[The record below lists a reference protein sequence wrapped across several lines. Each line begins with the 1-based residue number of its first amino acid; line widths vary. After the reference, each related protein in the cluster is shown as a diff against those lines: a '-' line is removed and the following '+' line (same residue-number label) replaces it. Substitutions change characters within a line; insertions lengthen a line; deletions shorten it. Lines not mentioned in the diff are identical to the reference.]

1 MAGAG
6 CPRKTGRGR
15 PEGSIRRGPGVV
27 ALIAL
32 GLLAWGAWYLLAE
45 PAISQPIQFP
55 HKKHVELLECTD
67 CHTRATKG
75 PVAGPPSMETSL
87 SCHSSGE
94 GNSVEEKKL
103 LAFAERGLE
112 VPWKRVWRLPSH
124 VFFSHRTHVVVAK
137 VKCQSC
143 HGPMGTLDRPPA
155 RPLKTLSMNDCIA
168 CHEKGVGPSEE
179 DEQKG
184 AKPVE
189 AVARRRI
196 STDCNV
202 CHR

>member
-1 MAGAG
+1 M
-6 CPRKTGRGR
+6 RGL
-15 PEGSIRRGPGVV
+15 GVV

-55 HKKHVELLECTD
+55 HKKHVELLECTE
-67 CHTRATKG
+67 CHQRAIKG
-75 PVAGPPSMETSL
+75 VVAGRPPTETCL

-94 GNSVEEKKL
+94 GNSEEEKKL
-103 LAFAERGLE
+103 LAFGERGLE
-112 VPWKRVWRLPSH
+112 IPWKRVWRLPSH

-137 VKCQSC
+137 VKCQTC
-143 HGPMGTLDRPPA
+143 HGPMETLDRPPA